1 MKDNKFK
8 GLWPALFTPVKENGD
23 VNIPELEK
31 LIELLVSQ
39 EVDGLYILG
48 STGQGFLF
56 SEKERKEIAELC
68 FKFNNN
74 RLPIITQVGALST
87 EESVRLAQHAENQGA
102 IGISSVGP
110 IYYGASLDMAVAHYT
125 RIASATALPF
135 FPYQI
140 GNAVTNDAFIERI
153 KDIPTVAGLKL
164 TTLNM
169 LDISNVYIKG
179 DKNWKLFSGADELM
193 CQAALCGTVG
203 AIGSTY
209 NLVGSTC
216 KYVREE
222 FVKGNVQLGT
232 DFMLY
237 FQEVI
242 LEILPTIWTFYRRAM
257 QLRYGIDIGNVKQP
271 LLAPP
276 LNMTDDEIMYR
287 VNKIESFGKA

>member
-125 RIASATALPF
+125 RIASATSLPF

-153 KDIPTVAGLKL
+153 KDIPTVTGLKL

-276 LNMTDDEIMYR
+276 LDMTDDEIMYR

>member
-1 MKDNKFK
+1 
-8 GLWPALFTPVKENGD
+8 
-23 VNIPELEK
+23 
-31 LIELLVSQ
+31 
-39 EVDGLYILG
+39 
-48 STGQGFLF
+48 
-56 SEKERKEIAELC
+56 
-68 FKFNNN
+68 
-74 RLPIITQVGALST
+74 
-87 EESVRLAQHAENQGA
+87 
-102 IGISSVGP
+102 
-110 IYYGASLDMAVAHYT
+110 
-125 RIASATALPF
+125 
-135 FPYQI
+135 
-140 GNAVTNDAFIERI
+140 
-153 KDIPTVAGLKL
+153 
-164 TTLNM
+164 M